1 MHFGLKNRAKIVFFT
16 LAYKNFPL
24 KISKSD
30 KKVLYLHRFSRQTSL
45 LTTQNNIKM
54 DISGKIIAVLPERG
68 GVSQRTGTEWKVATY
83 VLETMEQYPKKCC
96 FEVFGTDKIQQ
107 MNIQVGQMLTVS
119 VDIDA
124 HEYQGRWYNQI
135 RAWKAVPYDP
145 NAPVA
150 PMAPVGS
157 FDAGSQPA
165 APFPP
170 TDAQPLAPAAAPA
183 PAAPAAPAFPG
194 DSTDDLPF

>member
-1 MHFGLKNRAKIVFFT
+1 M
-16 LAYKNFPL
+16 
-24 KISKSD
+24 
-30 KKVLYLHRFSRQTSL
+30 
-45 LTTQNNIKM
+45 
-54 DISGKIIAVLPERG
+54 ER
-68 GVSQRTGTEWKVATY
+68 
-83 VLETMEQYPKKCC
+83 YPKKCC
-96 FEVFGTDKIQQ
+96 FEVFGTDNIQQ

-150 PMAPVGS
+150 PVGS
-157 FDAGSQPA
+157 FDAGTQPSI
-165 APFPP
+165 PFPP
-170 TDAQPLAPAAAPA
+170 ADLHPSAPAPAAAPVADA
-183 PAAPAAPAFPG
+183 PATPAFPG

>member
-16 LAYKNFPL
+16 LAYKNFSL

-45 LTTQNNIKM
+45 LTTQNNIK
-54 DISGKIIAVLPERG
+54 I
-68 GVSQRTGTEWKVATY
+68 TGTEWKVATY
-83 VLETMEQYPKKCC
+83 VIETMEQYPKKCC

-170 TDAQPLAPAAAPA
+170 TDAQPSAPAAA

>member
-1 MHFGLKNRAKIVFFT
+1 
-16 LAYKNFPL
+16 
-24 KISKSD
+24 
-30 KKVLYLHRFSRQTSL
+30 
-45 LTTQNNIKM
+45 
-54 DISGKIIAVLPERG
+54 
-68 GVSQRTGTEWKVATY
+68 
-83 VLETMEQYPKKCC
+83 MEQYPKKCC
-96 FEVFGTDKIQQ
+96 FEFFGTDKIQQ

-150 PMAPVGS
+150 PVAPVGS
-157 FDAGSQPA
+157 FDAGSQPSI
-165 APFPP
+165 PFPP
-170 TDAQPLAPAAAPA
+170 ADLHPSAPAPAAAPVADA
-183 PAAPAAPAFPG
+183 PATPAFPG

>member
-16 LAYKNFPL
+16 LAYKNFSL

-150 PMAPVGS
+150 PLAPVGS